1 MIIPI
6 RCFSCGQVVAHN
18 YEEYLKEIK
27 DKKLKPTEVLDKLG
41 IRKYCCR
48 RMYISNVEMV
58 DEIMKYN

>member
-27 DKKLKPTEVLDKLG
+27 DKKLKPTQVLDNLG
-41 IRKYCCR
+41 VRKYCCR

>member
-27 DKKLKPTEVLDKLG
+27 EKKLKPTDVLDNLG
-41 IRKYCCR
+41 VRKYCCR

>member
-18 YEEYLKEIK
+18 YEEYLKEINEN
-27 DKKLKPTEVLDKLG
+27 KLKPSEALDKLG
-41 IRKYCCR
+41 VKKYCCR
-48 RMYISNVEMV
+48 RMYISNSENI

>member
-27 DKKLKPTEVLDKLG
+27 DKKLKPTQVLDNLG